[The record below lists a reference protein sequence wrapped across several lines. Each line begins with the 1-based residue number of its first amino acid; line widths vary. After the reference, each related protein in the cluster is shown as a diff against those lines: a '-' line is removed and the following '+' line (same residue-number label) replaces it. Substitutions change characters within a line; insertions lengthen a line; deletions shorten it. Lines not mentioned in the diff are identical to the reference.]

1 MSEKEFIEK
10 IFNKIHS
17 SDLRKFPADF
27 LDITLLK
34 KIPVPVKTLVLGNE
48 FFGKYEII
56 TTDGLQVYQADTL
69 NEAKFFIY
77 SSAERNGSAYLPED
91 KSLIN
96 KIIEEYHQY
105 LDNIIKVIRS
115 EYKKT
120 FPEGK
125 DILTISNK
133 IFQKLNIIRY

>member
-1 MSEKEFIEK
+1 LNEKEFIEK
-10 IFNKIHS
+10 IYNKILT

-27 LDITLLK
+27 LDPNLLI
-34 KIPVPVKTLVLGNE
+34 KISVPVKTLVLGNE

-56 TTDGLQVYQADTL
+56 TTEGSQVYQADTV

-96 KIIEEYHQY
+96 KTIEEYHQY
-105 LDNIIKVIRS
+105 LDNIIRLIRS
-115 EYKKT
+115 EYKKA
-120 FPEGK
+120 FPDGK
-125 DILTISNK
+125 DILSISNQ
-133 IFQKLNIIRY
+133 IFQKLSIVRY